1 MINKYK
7 LLKREFFLPDA
18 PVPAL
23 ILDDVRHRYGQTTA
37 VDGLSMIV
45 GQGEVVCLV
54 GPSGCGKSTTLRLAA
69 GLEELQH
76 GRISIGGLVV
86 AAHGR
91 SLPPEDRNTGMVF
104 QDFALFPHLKVIDN
118 VMFGVR
124 GEGAAEKRR
133 RAERILG
140 EVGMARYAQTFP
152 HELSGGEQ
160 QRVALARALAPRP
173 ALMLMDEP
181 FSGLDTQ
188 LRETVRDDTLNILAE
203 GGTPTLLVTHDPDE
217 AMRMADR
224 VVVMRAGALAQVGPP
239 AEIYS
244 APASL
249 FVARFFG
256 HVNALSGTAVAGS
269 VDSPLG
275 RLKANFSE
283 LSGAVTV
290 GIRNEALLLGQ
301 TGVPATVI
309 SARVLGPY
317 SVVEL
322 ALANDI
328 RLSAHVPGTA
338 PPGPDEKVNV
348 DFDRA
353 QAFVFAK
360 E

>member
-1 MINKYK
+1 
-7 LLKREFFLPDA
+7 LPDTQ
-18 PVPAL
+18 PVL
-23 ILDDVRHRYGQTTA
+23 IFDDVRHRYGPAVA
-37 VDGLSMIV
+37 VDGLSLTV
-45 GQGEVVCLV
+45 EAGEVVCLV

-76 GRISIGGLVV
+76 GRVSIGGRVV
-86 AAHGR
+86 AGAGR

-124 GEGAAEKRR
+124 GRDAAEKRE

-140 EVGMARYAQTFP
+140 HVGMARYAQTFP

-188 LRETVRDDTLNILAE
+188 LRDSVRDDTLSILAE
-203 GGTPTLLVTHDPDE
+203 AGTPTLLVTHDPRE

-224 VVVMRAGALAQVGPP
+224 VAVMRGGRLAQVGPP
-239 AEIYS
+239 AEIYG
-244 APASL
+244 APESL

-256 HVNALSGTAVAGS
+256 QVNAVSGVVQANS
-269 VDSPLG
+269 VETPLG
-275 RLKANFSE
+275 RIPTNTPE
-283 LSGAVTV
+283 LGAAVTV
-290 GIRNEALLLGQ
+290 GIRNEAMFLGE
-301 TGVPATVI
+301 TGVPATVVG
-309 SARVLGPY
+309 ARVLGPY

-322 ALANDI
+322 ALGDDT
-328 RLSAHVPGTA
+328 RVTAHVPGTA
-338 PPGPDEKVNV
+338 PPGPDDKVNV

>member
-1 MINKYK
+1 
-7 LLKREFFLPDA
+7 LSDA
-18 PVPAL
+18 PPPVL
-23 ILDDVRHRYGQTTA
+23 IFDDVRHRYGQTVA
-37 VDGLSMIV
+37 VDGLSMTV
-45 GQGEVVCLV
+45 GEGEVVCLV

-76 GRISIGGLVV
+76 GRVSIGGQVV
-86 AAHGR
+86 AADGR

-124 GEGAAEKRR
+124 GKDAADKRR
-133 RAERILG
+133 RAERILDQ
-140 EVGMARYAQTFP
+140 VGMARYAQTFP

-188 LRETVRDDTLNILAE
+188 LRDSVRDDTLNILAE
-203 GGTPTLLVTHDPDE
+203 AGTPTLLVTHDPRE

-224 VVVMRAGALAQVGPP
+224 VAVMRAGGLAQVGPP

-244 APASL
+244 APANL

-256 HVNALSGTAVAGS
+256 HVNALSGTAGAGS

-275 RLKANFSE
+275 RLAANASD
-283 LSGAVTV
+283 LSGSVTI
-290 GIRNEALLLGQ
+290 GIRNEALFLGQ

-309 SARVLGPY
+309 GARVLGPY

-322 ALANDI
+322 ALADGI
-328 RLSAHVPGTA
+328 RVTAHVPGTA
-338 PPGPDEKVNV
+338 PPGTDDKVNV

>member
-1 MINKYK
+1 MSD
-7 LLKREFFLPDA
+7 PA
-18 PVPAL
+18 PVL
-23 ILDDVRHRYGQTTA
+23 IFDDVRHRYGQAVA
-37 VDGLSMIV
+37 VDGLSLTV
-45 GQGEVVCLV
+45 GAGEVVCLV

-69 GLEELQH
+69 GLETLQH
-76 GRISIGGLVV
+76 GRVSIGGRVV
-86 AAHGR
+86 AGDGR

-124 GEGAAEKRR
+124 GKDAADKRR
-133 RAERILG
+133 RAERILDH
-140 EVGMARYAQTFP
+140 VGMARYAQTYP

-188 LRETVRDDTLNILAE
+188 LRDSVRDDTLSILAE
-203 GGTPTLLVTHDPDE
+203 AGTPTLLVTHDPRE

-224 VVVMRAGALAQVGPP
+224 VAVMRAGRLAQVGPP
-239 AEIYS
+239 AEIYG

-249 FVARFFG
+249 FVAQFFG
-256 HVNALSGTAVAGS
+256 HVNALSGTVQANS
-269 VDSPLG
+269 VETALG
-275 RLKANFSE
+275 RIPTTEPAR
-283 LSGAVTV
+283 GASVTV
-290 GIRNEALLLGQ
+290 GVRNEGLFLGDS
-301 TGVPATVI
+301 GVPATVL

-322 ALANDI
+322 ALGDESRI
-328 RLSAHVPGTA
+328 TAHIPGTA
-338 PPGPDEKVNV
+338 LPQPDEKVNV

-353 QAFVFAK
+353 QAFVF
-360 E
+360 EEE